1 MWGFS
6 ALPWLL
12 NGKKKKSAPAKCVS
26 VSKWNTQVSTRAA
39 AHWMHIKPKVNIHF
53 FRLPQLLPWFSH
65 QEADQGWHTQM
76 RHTLSLILSCTH
88 THTQTTRP
96 HKCRSLSIKTH
107 RGPEGETDTS
117 VRPRPKEDTRH
128 DTWSKILR
136 AAFVFITHASSYWFP
151 LNPLPS
157 CSTVFP
163 FDAYLKRFL
172 RFDGA
177 RCPFR
182 SSFRSLA
189 VQIWL
194 VPVQC
199 LQMSKTFGT

>member
-1 MWGFS
+1 MV
-6 ALPWLL
+6 
-12 NGKKKKSAPAKCVS
+12 KKKKCTCQVCVCVQVEHTGIDKSRSTLNAHKTKGEYPFFPASAVVALVFPSRSWSGV
-26 VSKWNTQVSTRAA
+26 
-39 AHWMHIKPKVNIHF
+39 AHAN
-53 FRLPQLLPWFSH
+53 
-65 QEADQGWHTQM
+65 AT
-76 RHTLSLILSCTH
+76 HTLTHSLVH

-107 RGPEGETDTS
+107 QGPEGETDTS

-157 CSTVFP
+157 YSTVFP

-172 RFDGA
+172 RFHGA

-182 SSFRSLA
+182 SSFRRLA

-199 LQMSKTFGT
+199 LQMSKTFGTQAMTQLFLNIGRH